1 MIASLL
7 LKSTKRKIMSQDE
20 LLDWFF
26 SSDYSKHTRKASS
39 LTCECRGEDDN
50 KVRVRLLLSYSL
62 LIAVIGVPDT
72 NTVLVNFNEGYSR
85 TTDRHIW
92 SVIRRAPDKFKL
104 IKFPFYSSCP
114 FSRDTFDITNL
125 NFIGNPDYIRS
136 YICKHDLFSLR
147 HKYDRDRAIQEM
159 ENLYYSVLPFLKE
172 KYPVNAG
179 FYELCMCKIGDYFT
193 KAKDPVFIRMI
204 QAMARGKLPMEAK
217 IKTYWNDL

>member
-1 MIASLL
+1 
-7 LKSTKRKIMSQDE
+7 MSQDE

-26 SSDYSKHTRKASS
+26 GSDYSKHTRKASS
-39 LTCECRGEDDN
+39 LTCECRCEEDN
-50 KVRVRLLLSYSL
+50 NIRIRLLYSYNL
-62 LIAVIGVPDT
+62 LIAVIGVPDAS
-72 NTVLVNFNEGYSR
+72 TVLVNLNEGYSR

-92 SVIRRAPDKFKL
+92 SVIRRAPDKLKM
-104 IKFPFYSSCP
+104 IKFPFNSYALFPGNSA
-114 FSRDTFDITNL
+114 FDDVTNL

-179 FYELCMCKIGDYFT
+179 FYELCMAKISDYLT
-193 KAKDPVFIRMI
+193 KAKDPAFIRMI
-204 QAMARGKLPMEAK
+204 QAMVRGKLPMESR
-217 IKTYWNDL
+217 IKNYWNDL